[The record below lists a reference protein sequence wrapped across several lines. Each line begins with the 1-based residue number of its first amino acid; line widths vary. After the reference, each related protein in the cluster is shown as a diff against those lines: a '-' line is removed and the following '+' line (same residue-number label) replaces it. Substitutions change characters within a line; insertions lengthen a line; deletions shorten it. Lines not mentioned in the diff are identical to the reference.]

1 MRRLTKPARL
11 VAVGPQ
17 YPVGDDAVKSGRHTR
32 DDRSVRRVGI
42 GRVLPDDGI
51 GVAAR
56 NAEAGNCGQF
66 QSVRP
71 RVADVLGQ

>member
-1 MRRLTKPARL
+1 MRRLMEPARL
-11 VAVGPQ
+11 VAAGPH
-17 YPVGDDAVKSGRHTR
+17 YPVGDDAVKSGRHTP

-56 NAEAGNCGQF
+56 NAEAGNCRQF
-66 QSVRP
+66 QSVRS